1 MNDLSPQRGAV
12 SDVEQR
18 VRDLMH
24 RHAAEAPA
32 GAALLT
38 VVRAESRRRA
48 RRTRVVVGAVVAVL
62 ATVGVTVP
70 LRLAA
75 APVAVAAPSVLAS
88 PSGPLTVTFP
98 LSPPP
103 SGTDPEVRL
112 AAGLPTLSQ
121 PLPDDAATATLTVSP
136 TRPLATGTEPIM
148 VRGVVGYT
156 AESDDTGTS
165 LIWQEAPGQWFE
177 LRASPAVPVDR
188 LAGFAKGLLPQP
200 VSVPAPFTFALVPD
214 GYTVDNISP
223 AAVTFC
229 PPDVTADETFVG
241 KLTVMLGVTGEL
253 STGRAV
259 DVAGR
264 PGILTDPVDG
274 FFSLQVDLGDGRLLV
289 IQSAT
294 PVPLPEPDLI
304 RFAAGITVNPNAT
317 PGQG

>member
-24 RHAAEAPA
+24 RHAAAAPA

-48 RRTRVVVGAVVAVL
+48 RRARAVVAAVVAVL
-62 ATVGVTVP
+62 ATAGVTVP

-75 APVAVAAPSVLAS
+75 TPVTVAAPSALTS

-103 SGTDPEVRL
+103 SGDASDVRL
-112 AAGLPTLSQ
+112 AAGLPTLSH
-121 PLPDDAATATLTVSP
+121 PLPGYAATATLTVSP
-136 TRPLATGTEPIM
+136 TRPLMTATAPIM
-148 VRGVVGYT
+148 VRDVLGYT
-156 AESDDTGTS
+156 VESADTGTS
-165 LIWQEAPGQWFE
+165 LVWQEAPAQWFE
-177 LRASPAVPVDR
+177 LHAFPAVPVDR
-188 LAGFAKGLLPQP
+188 LAGFAKGLLAQP
-200 VSVPAPFTFALVPD
+200 VSLPAPFTFALVPD
-214 GYTVDNISP
+214 GYAVDNISP

-229 PPDVTADETFVG
+229 PPDVTADESFAG

-294 PVPLPEPDLI
+294 PVPLPEADLI